1 MDSPDQSILETLR
14 MVQFRFGLKGYN
26 FEDVDK
32 FLEKVAAEA
41 ESVLEQL
48 RTANERLRHANEW
61 IGELEAEL
69 QRATEERAPEPSAG
83 VTEDALQKTFILAQ
97 KFVEQ
102 TKRESEEEALEIL
115 IRAEERGSALV
126 AQAEERAR
134 QIVTESEDRLRE
146 EIARLESQRSRL
158 ASEVETMS
166 EHLNEQRTQVRES
179 VTEVLEWIDVRL
191 PASLAPV
198 NGPDRGGASAEVER
212 GHAPTDASASVG
224 NGLRPQQRRPGHNHR
239 SPGRKRPS

>member
-1 MDSPDQSILETLR
+1 MDSPDQPILETLR

-48 RTANERLRHANEW
+48 RTANERLRHATEC
-61 IGELEAEL
+61 IGQLEAEL
-69 QRATEERAPEPSAG
+69 QRVTEERTQEPPADMG
-83 VTEDALQKTFILAQ
+83 ETALQKTFILAQ

-115 IRAEERGSALV
+115 IRAEERGSAVV

-134 QIVTESEDRLRE
+134 QILTDSEDRLRE
-146 EIARLESQRSRL
+146 DVARLESQRGRL
-158 ASEVETMS
+158 VSDVEAMS
-166 EHLNEQRTQVRES
+166 EHLSEQRARLRES

-191 PASLAPV
+191 PTSFALT
-198 NGPDRGGASAEVER
+198 NGPDPGDTGADVER
-212 GHAPTDASASVG
+212 GHPLTEPSPSVG
-224 NGLRPQQRRPGHNHR
+224 NGLRPQQRRPGHPHR